1 MYHFFL
7 AMKKYKIW
15 KNCPT
20 SADQKPLQ
28 HLTFGHRHI
37 LSICVQAAL
46 VIYNLFICDFSYTRL
61 RNGLF
66 SRTYP
71 LIYSNLW
78 SFNMQI
84 HYMSAYFLSPYLL
97 HIMTYTC
104 TYMQLRMFFSETYH
118 LICSQIELNWICNHP
133 WYILYANLLYF
144 FFHSQ
149 VSHKTR
155 ETWAQFLQHVYEQ
168 LLLAKIP
175 KA

>member
-1 MYHFFL
+1 MRALLFCQYIGILKIESFFSFLCWRNLKVKECCICMNHFFL

-97 HIMTYTC
+97 HIMRSTC
-104 TYMQLRMFFSETYH
+104 TSFG
-118 LICSQIELNWICNHP
+118 I
-133 WYILYANLLYF
+133 
-144 FFHSQ
+144 
-149 VSHKTR
+149 
-155 ETWAQFLQHVYEQ
+155 
-168 LLLAKIP
+168 
-175 KA
+175 